1 MADHGRS
8 NSDGSRSAGSPNTS
22 ARRPAKWVSALAS
35 VMDTKYTIPG
45 TGIRFGLDPII
56 GLIPVAGDTV
66 TLLIGAAMLLE
77 SRRLGL
83 GWGVA
88 GRICANLGI
97 DWLVGLVPGLDLV
110 FDTMFKAHKRNAEL
124 IIRRAAEKHGAADG
138 GDGGDR
144 PPAKRVVNEA
154 GGTASA
160 GGLA

>member
-1 MADHGRS
+1 MADQAKSDR
-8 NSDGSRSAGSPNTS
+8 DGSQRTGS
-22 ARRPAKWVSALAS
+22 RRPAKWVSALAS
-35 VMDTKYTIPG
+35 VMDTKYAIPG

-88 GRICANLGI
+88 GRIGANLGI

-124 IIRRAAEKHGAADG
+124 IMRKADEKYGES
-138 GDGGDR
+138 GDR
-144 PPAKRVVNEA
+144 PAAKRVVNEA
-154 GGTASA
+154 GEAASA
-160 GGLA
+160 GGHA

>member
-8 NSDGSRSAGSPNTS
+8 DSDGT
-22 ARRPAKWVSALAS
+22 RRPAKWVSALAS

-45 TGIRFGLDPII
+45 TGIKFGLDPII

-138 GDGGDR
+138 GGGDR

-160 GGLA
+160 GGHA